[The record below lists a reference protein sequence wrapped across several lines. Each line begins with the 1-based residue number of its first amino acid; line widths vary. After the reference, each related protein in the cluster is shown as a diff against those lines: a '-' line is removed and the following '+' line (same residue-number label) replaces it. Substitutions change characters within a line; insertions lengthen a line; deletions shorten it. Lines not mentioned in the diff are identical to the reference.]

1 MSLLGPIRRE
11 TAVEADFDGRLPSDI
26 IRLPLPPKGAGMK
39 VLIADDHDLVR
50 ETMAAFLKS
59 EGVEEVRTASTLD
72 EGLGCITSYG
82 AFDLVLLDYN
92 MPGMNG
98 LAGLD
103 RMRDANGGM
112 PVAILSGST
121 SAELAEQAIRAGAAG
136 YVPKTLAAK
145 SMVSAVRFMVAGEIF
160 APYRFLQAQS
170 EAVQKS
176 ELTKREVDVLRGIS
190 EGKSNKEIAIDHDL
204 QEVTVKLHV
213 KTLSRKLGARNRT
226 HAAMIARDRN
236 LV

>member
-1 MSLLGPIRRE
+1 MLEPIRVRGAE
-11 TAVEADFDGRLPSDI
+11 AVALSGGAPTGVIRLRLPPRS
-26 IRLPLPPKGAGMK
+26 AGMK

-59 EGVEEVRTASTLD
+59 EGVEEVRTASTLE
-72 EGLGCITSYG
+72 EGLGCVASFG
-82 AFDLVLLDYN
+82 SFDLVLLDYN

-103 RMRDANGGM
+103 RMLDANAGQ
-112 PVAILSGST
+112 PVAILSGSI
-121 SAELAEQAIRAGAAG
+121 SAELAEQAIKAGAAG

-145 SMVSAVRFMVAGEIF
+145 SMVSAVRFMAAGEIF
-160 APYRFLQAQS
+160 APYRFLRAQS

-213 KTLSRKLGARNRT
+213 KTLSRKLCARNRT